1 MLLLHRTSILLSL
14 LSKDYIITI
23 KFIFTVKSDE
33 KEAIPSLLLLRK
45 SLPRLREG
53 EEVLARWADE
63 GWYFRGK

>member
-1 MLLLHRTSILLSL
+1 LFKYI
-14 LSKDYIITI
+14 IITI

-45 SLPRLREG
+45 SLPRLREA